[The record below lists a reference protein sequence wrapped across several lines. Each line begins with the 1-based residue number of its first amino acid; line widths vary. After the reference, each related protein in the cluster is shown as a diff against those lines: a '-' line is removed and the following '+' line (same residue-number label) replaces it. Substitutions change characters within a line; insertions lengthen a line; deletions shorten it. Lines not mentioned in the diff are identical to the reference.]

1 MEIYDLVM
9 VGAGASPLLLPQ
21 AAARMER
28 SILAVPLARADISA
42 GWHGIAMGKTYH
54 EICPNSRMLIID
66 SSESIGGTW
75 AKERLYPGLKTNN
88 IIGSYEFG
96 DFPMTPA
103 KFGVSPGQH
112 IPGAVVHE
120 YLCQYAA
127 AFDLVS
133 RLRMKTKVE

>member
-1 MEIYDLVM
+1 M
-9 VGAGASPLLLPQ
+9 A
-21 AAARMER
+21 
-28 SILAVPLARADISA
+28 
-42 GWHGIAMGKTYH
+42 KTYLDV
-54 EICPNSRMLIID
+54 CPHSNVLIVD
-66 SSESIGGTW
+66 SARSVGGTW

-133 RLRMKTKVE
+133 RLRMKTKVESAELQNGGDWLLRTRTVGSSSSRITTIIARRL